1 MQQQWQQWQQQ
12 QQQQQW
18 WKSIYIIFR
27 LLHGENCGALRV
39 PNKITRE
46 LGKNNNQKALHICIC
61 YIV

>member
-1 MQQQWQQWQQQ
+1 
-12 QQQQQW
+12 
-18 WKSIYIIFR
+18 